1 MKIDDK
7 IRNEKQLY
15 YVNRG
20 QQKYQHYYYQVKL
33 MKMNI
38 SQVRKYHPLI
48 KLN

>member
-7 IRNEKQLY
+7 SRNEKQLY

-20 QQKYQHYYYQVKL
+20 QQKYQHYYQVKL

-38 SQVRKYHPLI
+38 SQVRKYYPLI